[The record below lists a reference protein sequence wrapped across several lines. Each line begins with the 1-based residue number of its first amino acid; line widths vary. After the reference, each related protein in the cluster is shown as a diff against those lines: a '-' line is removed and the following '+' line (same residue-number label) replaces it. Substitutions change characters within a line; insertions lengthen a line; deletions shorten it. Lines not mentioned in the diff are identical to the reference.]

1 MKVNVKLSLLSL
13 LSAFILYS
21 CGEEKLPPPDVSGL
35 QSPITLVRFDRAMV
49 AMDTGNL
56 TKSLTQLEA
65 EFPDFTDTYLRFIL
79 PIRRGDFSPE
89 EQNLMLKAFLTFP
102 LITELDST
110 IQQRFPDADLEKQ
123 RADLEQALRYYRYY
137 LPAAE
142 RPDTLLTF
150 FSQFEVAA
158 ALYGE
163 DDLAVGLEF
172 FLGPDYNY
180 QGVDPRET
188 IFSSYLARTYTPEHM
203 TAKLMRTLIQEEVPK
218 PRGGKLIDHLIYE
231 GKKLYLLEKVL
242 PFTPDSVL
250 YEVTA
255 EQMEWLRS
263 NEIPIYAHLQKE
275 QMLYSTDATLIKKMT
290 QPAPSSQGMPVESP
304 GGAVNYLGKRIVEAY
319 VKANPQVTMSQ
330 LLGMTDGQTVLAGAR
345 YKPK

>member
-13 LSAFILYS
+13 LSIFILWS
-21 CGEEKLPPPDVSGL
+21 CGEEELPPPDVSGL
-35 QSPITLVRFDRAMV
+35 KASITLVRFDRAMM
-49 AMDTGNL
+49 ALDTGNL
-56 TKSLTQLEA
+56 TESLAELEA
-65 EFPDFTDTYLRFIL
+65 KYPNFTDTYLRFIL

-89 EQNLMLKAFLTFP
+89 EQNLMLKAFLAFP
-102 LITELDST
+102 LITEVDAVIQEQFSDAALE
-110 IQQRFPDADLEKQ
+110 QQRL
-123 RADLEQALRYYRYY
+123 DLEQALRYYHYY

-163 DDLAVGLEF
+163 NDIAVGLEF
-172 FLGPDYNY
+172 FLGPNYNY
-180 QGVDPRET
+180 QRVDPRET
-188 IFSSYLARTYTPEHM
+188 IFSAYLARTYTPEHL

-242 PFTPDSVL
+242 PFTPDSVVH
-250 YEVTA
+250 EVTA

-263 NEIPIYAHLQKE
+263 NEVPIYAHLQKE

-290 QPAPSSQGMPVESP
+290 QPAPSSQGMPAESP

-319 VKANPQVTMSQ
+319 VKANPKVTMPE
-330 LLGMTDGQTVLAGAR
+330 LLGLIDGQTILAGAR